1 MRSTLRARVRRLGLV
16 ALIVVAFGAA
26 FAAPASAHA
35 ALLSSTPAK
44 NSSVPALS
52 EVRLVFSENLRPA
65 LVKVQIRD
73 AAGARHESPAPPQVT
88 GATVRQAA
96 APGLKPG
103 PYTIV
108 YRVVSDDG
116 HPVTG
121 VVPFTLTG
129 SAGSTGAAPAAPAT
143 DQAAATASDGTKRW
157 LMLGGGL
164 LFGILLGLSFVLLRK
179 PPRQEPSSGE

>member
-16 ALIVVAFGAA
+16 ASIVVAFGVA

-44 NSSVPALS
+44 NSSIRALS
-52 EVRLVFSENLRPA
+52 EVRLVFSENLRPS
-65 LVKVQIRD
+65 LVRVQIRD
-73 AAGARHESPAPPQVT
+73 TAGARHESPAPPQVT

-103 PYTIV
+103 AYTIV

-121 VVPFTLTG
+121 AVPFTLTG
-129 SAGSTGAAPAAPAT
+129 PGGSSGAVPAPAA
-143 DQAAATASDGTKRW
+143 DQAAAATSDGTKRW

-164 LFGILLGLSFVLLRK
+164 LFGILLGLGFVVLRK
-179 PPRQEPSSGE
+179 PRQEPSTGE